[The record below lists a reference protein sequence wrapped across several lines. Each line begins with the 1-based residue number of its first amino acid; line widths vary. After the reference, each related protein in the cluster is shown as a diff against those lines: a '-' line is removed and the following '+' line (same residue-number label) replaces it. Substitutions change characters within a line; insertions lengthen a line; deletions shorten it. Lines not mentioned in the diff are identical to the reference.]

1 MAASY
6 PGSVKVFT
14 SKTNVTDVIDA
25 SHPNTLQEEVLAI
38 ESVLGINPN
47 VSTTPS
53 SVGSFSESSQTF
65 STVGARLANIET
77 GIVADT
83 HTQYLKKSADSQNLI
98 TPAANSNIG
107 IVVKARVGQ
116 TANLQ
121 EWRPSGSNTPTTYVD
136 ASGTLVSPISEEV
149 DNVNALLAFE

>member
-6 PGSVKVFT
+6 PGSIKVFT

-38 ESVLGINPN
+38 ESVLGVNPN

-53 SVGSFSESSQTF
+53 SVGSFQANSQTF
-65 STVGARLANIET
+65 ATVNARLANIEI
-77 GIVADT
+77 GVVADS
-83 HTQYLKKSADSQNLI
+83 HSQYLRKAADSQNII
-98 TPAANSNIG
+98 TPTANGNIG
-107 IVVKARVGQ
+107 LIVKAKVGQ

-121 EWRPSGSNTPTTYVD
+121 EWRSSGSNTPTTYID
-136 ASGTLVSPISEEV
+136 PSGALVSPISQDV
-149 DNVNALLAFE
+149 DNASALLAFE

>member
-6 PGSVKVFT
+6 PGSIKVFT

-38 ESVLGINPN
+38 ESVLGVNPN

-53 SVGSFSESSQTF
+53 AVGTFQGTSQTF
-65 STVGARLANIET
+65 ATVGARLANIET
-77 GIVADT
+77 GVVADS
-83 HTQYLKKSADSQNLI
+83 HTQYLRKSADSQNII
-98 TPAANSNIG
+98 TPTANGNIG
-107 IVVKARVGQ
+107 IIVKAKVGQ

-121 EWRPSGSNTPTTYVD
+121 EWRPSGSNTPTTYID
-136 ASGTLVSPISEEV
+136 ATGALVSPTSQEV
-149 DNVNALLAFE
+149 DNVNSLLAFE

>member
-107 IVVKARVGQ
+107 IVVKAKVGQ

>member
-6 PGSVKVFT
+6 PGSIKVFT

-38 ESVLGINPN
+38 ESVLGVNPN

-53 SVGSFSESSQTF
+53 AVGSFNATSQSYATL
-65 STVGARLANIET
+65 GARLANIET
-77 GIVADT
+77 GVVADT
-83 HTQYLKKSADSQNLI
+83 HVQYIKKSSDSQNVI
-98 TPAANSNIG
+98 TSAANGNISL
-107 IVVKARVGQ
+107 IVKAKVGQ

-121 EWRPSGSNTPTTYVD
+121 EWRPSNTNTPTTYID
-136 ASGTLVSPISEEV
+136 PSGNLVSPISVDV
-149 DNVNALLAFE
+149 DNANALLAFE

>member
-38 ESVLGINPN
+38 ESVLGVNPN

-53 SVGSFSESSQTF
+53 SVGSFSASSQTF

-98 TPAANSNIG
+98 TPAANDNIG
-107 IVVKARVGQ
+107 IIVKAKVGQ

-121 EWRPSGSNTPTTYVD
+121 EWRPSGSNTPTTYIN
-136 ASGTLVSPISEEV
+136 ASGALVSPTSQEV

>member
-1 MAASY
+1 MTASY

-25 SHPNTLQEEVLAI
+25 SHPNALQEEVLAI
-38 ESVLGINPN
+38 ESVLGTTPN

-53 SVGSFSESSQTF
+53 AVGSFLATSQSF
-65 STVGARLANIET
+65 GTVTARLANIET
-77 GIVADT
+77 GIIADT
-83 HTQYLKKSADSQNLI
+83 HTQYIRKSGDTQNTI
-98 TPAANSNIG
+98 TPSANGNIG
-107 IVVKARVGQ
+107 LIIKAKVGQ

-136 ASGTLVSPISEEV
+136 STGALVSPVSQDV
-149 DNVNALLAFE
+149 SNVNALLAFE

>member
-6 PGSVKVFT
+6 PGSIKVFT

-38 ESVLGINPN
+38 ESVLGVNPN

-53 SVGSFSESSQTF
+53 SVGSFQGTSQTF

-77 GIVADT
+77 GVVSDA
-83 HTQYLKKSADSQNLI
+83 HTQYLRKAADSENII
-98 TPAANSNIG
+98 TPTANGNIG
-107 IVVKARVGQ
+107 LIVKAKVGQ

-121 EWRPSGSNTPTTYVD
+121 EWRPSGSNIPTTYID
-136 ASGTLVSPISEEV
+136 ATGALVSPTSQEV
-149 DNVNALLAFE
+149 DNVNSLLAFE